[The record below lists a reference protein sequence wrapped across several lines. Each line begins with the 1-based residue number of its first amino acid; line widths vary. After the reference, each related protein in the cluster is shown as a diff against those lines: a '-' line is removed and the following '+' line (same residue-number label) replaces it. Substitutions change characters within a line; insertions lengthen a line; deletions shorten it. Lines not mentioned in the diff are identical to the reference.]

1 MISLKRIIMIFV
13 AAGSIA
19 LPAASQSASSS
30 TTTAEN
36 PAERIVNGSN
46 GMVTI
51 DIPQQ
56 LMYQIMRDDYDRKSN
71 EDRVQ
76 IRPGINKIQ
85 GYRVQV
91 FADGSN
97 QRTLEARA
105 RSRSNAIIAKFPKY
119 RGQVYSFSSAPN
131 WYTRVGNFRTQEE
144 ASAALAELK
153 RAFPGFGNEMR
164 VVRSQIIVI
173 GR

>member
-1 MISLKRIIMIFV
+1 MIMV
-13 AAGSIA
+13 AAGSVA

-30 TTTAEN
+30 TAAN
-36 PAERIVNGSN
+36 PAERIVQSSD

-56 LMYQIMRDDYDRKSN
+56 LMYQIMRDDYDRKAN
-71 EDRVQ
+71 EDKVQ
-76 IRPGINKIQ
+76 IKPGINKIQ
-85 GYRVQV
+85 GYRIQV

-105 RSRSNAIIAKFPKY
+105 RARSNAIIAKFPKY
-119 RGQVYSFSSAPN
+119 RGQIYSFSSAPN
-131 WYTRVGNFRTQEE
+131 WYTRIGNFRTQED

-153 RAFPGFGNEMR
+153 RAFPGIGNEMR